1 MQEWKEHVMTSVQ
14 NIQRESTH
22 LQREPQQLQVQILIH
37 KDKNYKQQAKYTHL
51 IHSCEGNKIK
61 LKTLGKQVAQL
72 QLSLEQLCDSKDLFV
87 GMFDLIIP
95 QPTTQS
101 LTCESVDSLK
111 DIKYDVLTESSQL
124 LEKDTGDLRKS
135 DGGKRCRD

>member
-14 NIQRESTH
+14 NIQWESTH
-22 LQREPQQLQVQILIH
+22 LQREPQQLQVQVLIH

-87 GMFDLIIP
+87 GIFDLIVP
-95 QPTTQS
+95 QPTTHS
-101 LTCESVDSLK
+101 LA
-111 DIKYDVLTESSQL
+111 SQQTL
-124 LEKDTGDLRKS
+124 LRTLRH
-135 DGGKRCRD
+135 